1 MDPTI
6 ARLNIA
12 HYKRLLAE
20 ETDHK
25 RRDILLRLI
34 AEEEAKIG
42 ANGRGNGNHA
52 DSDDEKH

>member
-1 MDPTI
+1 MDLTI

-20 ETDHK
+20 ETDQK

-42 ANGRGNGNHA
+42 GNGRSDANHA
-52 DSDDEKH
+52 NSDNEKH